1 MSTSSRVIK
10 NTGYLYAKMGITI
23 LISLYSTRLI
33 LASLG
38 KDDFGIYNVVGGV
51 VALFGFFSGTLANA
65 TQRFMSY
72 AEGERDL
79 KKKIKVFN
87 VSVVLNFFIAILTAL
102 LLIVSM
108 YPLFHG
114 VFNISSDRIFATQ
127 IVYYCL
133 IFSTILTIINVP
145 YEAVMN
151 AHENMKYYSIIGIFE
166 SSLRLV
172 IAFICVYTV
181 NDKLI
186 VYGVLMTIIPLI
198 TLSIMKL
205 YCHRHYE
212 ECILAPLQYWDV
224 EIVKQIAGFF
234 GWNFLTAI
242 SSILSFHGGGIV
254 LNHYFGTTLNAAQ
267 GIAQQVN
274 GTVSSFSTNMMKA
287 LNPVIVKNA
296 GAKNNL
302 AMNRATVTGCKYSG
316 FLIMFFGI
324 PLMLEIQ
331 YVLSIWLKDVPEWA
345 AIFVVMQLI
354 QGIITN
360 IASGAATAVYAQG
373 DIKHYAIWKSIMNV
387 LPLLITWY
395 AFNIGGGPLWLY
407 IPMVI
412 IWAIGGDI
420 VIIVFADKK
429 CGINILYYVKE
440 VIYPLS
446 MTTIIMLLCGVL
458 PISLLEESIW
468 RLIIT
473 CIMTTAGMIT
483 SCFLFAMTKNEKDQ
497 AKQFVNSLLNGIR

>member
-151 AHENMKYYSIIGIFE
+151 AHDNM
-166 SSLRLV
+166 
-172 IAFICVYTV
+172 
-181 NDKLI
+181 
-186 VYGVLMTIIPLI
+186 
-198 TLSIMKL
+198 
-205 YCHRHYE
+205 
-212 ECILAPLQYWDV
+212 
-224 EIVKQIAGFF
+224 
-234 GWNFLTAI
+234 
-242 SSILSFHGGGIV
+242 
-254 LNHYFGTTLNAAQ
+254 
-267 GIAQQVN
+267 
-274 GTVSSFSTNMMKA
+274 
-287 LNPVIVKNA
+287 
-296 GAKNNL
+296 
-302 AMNRATVTGCKYSG
+302 
-316 FLIMFFGI
+316 
-324 PLMLEIQ
+324 
-331 YVLSIWLKDVPEWA
+331 
-345 AIFVVMQLI
+345 
-354 QGIITN
+354 
-360 IASGAATAVYAQG
+360 
-373 DIKHYAIWKSIMNV
+373 
-387 LPLLITWY
+387 
-395 AFNIGGGPLWLY
+395 
-407 IPMVI
+407 
-412 IWAIGGDI
+412 
-420 VIIVFADKK
+420 
-429 CGINILYYVKE
+429 
-440 VIYPLS
+440 
-446 MTTIIMLLCGVL
+446 
-458 PISLLEESIW
+458 
-468 RLIIT
+468 
-473 CIMTTAGMIT
+473 
-483 SCFLFAMTKNEKDQ
+483 
-497 AKQFVNSLLNGIR
+497 